1 MESFILELLIAISIS
16 LVLSA
21 LFVLVIQRGERR
33 TGFFWLFVVVFLVT
47 WAGGVWLR
55 PFGPTLW
62 GVCWL
67 GFLLAGLFIL
77 LLLAI
82 FIPQKPVRG
91 RRETL
96 DMLEKVA
103 RKRELDTFT
112 YITLGVFFWILLA
125 ALIIAIMFR
134 YLL

>member
-1 MESFILELLIAISIS
+1 MFILELLIAISIS

-21 LFVLVIQRGERR
+21 LFVLVTQRGERR
-33 TGFFWLFVVVFLVT
+33 TGFFWLFVIVFLVT

-62 GVCWL
+62 GVYWF

-96 DMLEKVA
+96 DILEKVA

>member
-1 MESFILELLIAISIS
+1 MFILELLIAISIS

-21 LFVLVIQRGERR
+21 LFFLVTQRGERR
-33 TGFFWLFVVVFLVT
+33 TGFFWLFVIVFLAT

-55 PFGPTLW
+55 PFGPTIW
-62 GVCWL
+62 GVYWL

-82 FIPQKPVRG
+82 FIPRQPVRG

>member
-1 MESFILELLIAISIS
+1 MFILELLIAISIS

-82 FIPQKPVRG
+82 FIPEKRAGYVYLHHPGCVFLDSSGSSDYRNYVSLSPV
-91 RRETL
+91 
-96 DMLEKVA
+96 M
-103 RKRELDTFT
+103 
-112 YITLGVFFWILLA
+112 ILNSTAVL
-125 ALIIAIMFR
+125 
-134 YLL
+134 YE